1 MSDHDTDPSG
11 LAERE
16 DSKPLGQKPPDW
28 LPDLLNRVDHANSAI
43 SDLAM
48 SVMAVNLKLDSQQ
61 ALSHGHSARIAL
73 LEATRGLPVFLAIV
87 FSLIALIV
95 ALAAIGMVIGY
106 HWPR

>member
-16 DSKPLGQKPPDW
+16 YSKPVGQKPPDW
-28 LPDLLNRVDHANSAI
+28 LPDLLNRVDHVNSAI

-48 SVMAVNLKLDSQQ
+48 SLMAVNLKLDSQQ
-61 ALSHGHSARIAL
+61 ALSQGHSARITL
-73 LEATRGLPVFLAIV
+73 LEATKGMPVLLAIV
-87 FSLIALIV
+87 FSLVAVIL
-95 ALAAIGMVIGY
+95 ALASIGMVIGY